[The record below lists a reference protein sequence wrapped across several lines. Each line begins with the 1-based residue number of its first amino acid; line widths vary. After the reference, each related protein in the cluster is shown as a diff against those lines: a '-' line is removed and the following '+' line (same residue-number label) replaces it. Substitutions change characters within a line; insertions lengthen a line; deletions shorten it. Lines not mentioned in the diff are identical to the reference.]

1 MAILP
6 KKRIYGGQL
15 RVLSEAAISAKQ
27 RSAIE
32 EPIAEAAEPGL
43 PVSKEQQQA
52 AAEIPPAG
60 EAPSAGAAGSI
71 QPPGP
76 ASGLDAIIADHQTIK
91 DLFNRYDT
99 AVTTQAKV
107 AAARELVRHISRHAS
122 AEERTLYPL
131 VREKHPQP
139 NLAKMLY
146 DRMVMDDQVNKQ
158 ILDFLET
165 HVPSGEAEW
174 AVYDATLAKFR
185 SLEEEHL
192 ATEEAEVIE
201 PLRQVLDQAAL
212 TKLGRKWAA
221 AFANAPTH
229 PHPGGPSDAARAR
242 LLHPVVGLIDR
253 MRDALTT
260 ESSSSAGGH

>member
-1 MAILP
+1 
-6 KKRIYGGQL
+6 
-15 RVLSEAAISAKQ
+15 
-27 RSAIE
+27 
-32 EPIAEAAEPGL
+32 
-43 PVSKEQQQA
+43 
-52 AAEIPPAG
+52 
-60 EAPSAGAAGSI
+60 
-71 QPPGP
+71 
-76 ASGLDAIIADHQTIK
+76 
-91 DLFNRYDT
+91 
-99 AVTTQAKV
+99 
-107 AAARELVRHISRHAS
+107 
-122 AEERTLYPL
+122 
-131 VREKHPQP
+131 
-139 NLAKMLY
+139 MLY